1 MRSLVLFNNKGGVGK
16 TTLTFNLAHALGRL
30 GYRVA
35 AMDCDPQCN
44 LSAIFLGEEDLLE
57 LWQSEH
63 ADTRT
68 VAGCVDLVRRGKGD
82 VREPTMTQVA
92 EADNLWLLPNHLHL
106 SRFEQPLA
114 EEWPKTMSPD
124 NDRAL
129 DVTLALEVLANLAGR
144 AVNADILMIDV
155 GPSLGALNRAA
166 LLACDAVILP
176 LAPDLFSLK
185 GMENVGPTLREWRT
199 HWQRLHDIVLADV
212 DQHDVVLADE
222 DARRESV
229 SHEFRPIGY
238 IVQQHLARA
247 DRPVRGYMQWAKQ
260 IPSTY
265 HGVVLGEP
273 RPDPELTVET
283 DPACIATIKH
293 YASLVPIAQRV
304 RKPIFDLK
312 QADGI
317 SGGQIQS
324 VYRCRADFTDLAER
338 IAHRL
343 GVTLD

>member
-35 AMDCDPQCN
+35 AIDCDPQCN
-44 LSAIFLGEEDLLE
+44 LSVIFLGEEDLLE

-63 ADTRT
+63 ARTRT
-68 VAGCVDLVRRGKGD
+68 VDGCVDLVRRGKGD
-82 VREPTMTQVA
+82 VRRPTMTQVA
-92 EADNLWLLPNHLHL
+92 EADNLWLLPNQLHL

-129 DVTLALEVLANLAGR
+129 DVTLALERLSRLAAQ

-199 HWQRLHDIVLADV
+199 HWQRLRDIVLTDPG
-212 DQHDVVLADE
+212 LTDE
-222 DARRESV
+222 DARRESM

-247 DRPVRGYMQWAKQ
+247 DRPVRGYLQWAKQ

-265 HGVVLGEP
+265 HEVVLGEP
-273 RPDPELTVET
+273 RSDPELSVELSVET
-283 DPACIATIKH
+283 DPECIATIKH
-293 YASLVPIAQRV
+293 YASLVPIARRV
-304 RKPIFDLK
+304 RKPMFDLK

-324 VYRCRADFTDLAER
+324 VHRCRADFTDLAER